1 VESLLL
7 APVYLTEEHA
17 LPFRTFFE
25 EHLQHRR
32 ADLLAKADKYLA
44 PDAEKSVE
52 ERLLA
57 ALRAQEDA
65 YAALEVAGHKIA
77 AGETPDK
84 SLDEL
89 LKHCAQSDIPLKHI
103 LHGMN
108 ASALCLSGGGIRSA
122 SFSLGILEGL
132 SRFSRNEHF
141 TAPNGLMDKLDY
153 ISTVSGGGYTCSWG
167 MSWVYRRMAAARP
180 YPLITQPFD
189 LAAESIEIGLALCRG
204 AQQFLPQP
212 PNTGASWSVAF
223 ARQLGDLY
231 EACSQAS
238 SNCKHALH
246 TVQKV
251 SKEDRAEPSP
261 YAPRVANARHA
272 VGHMTLVREAIHAH
286 RRHHPPHLVTS
297 IPAIENALISVSLE
311 LSRALTAIR
320 TDCVP
325 DWQTSYGEVISALA
339 GKSAVTCGDPE
350 PQTVRH
356 LRSYTSFLAPALG
369 LTVDSF
375 TIAAIILRNLI
386 VNWTMLV
393 PALFVAVTL
402 PQCSRFLMY
411 AGLHWLPQRRGLG
424 LAFIIMLLFLTSAV
438 CAAVALPSHFKIEQL
453 KRFRRVAIWLFL
465 SGVLL
470 GCWLLTVSWS
480 PGTQLVQWSR
490 WIPATWVPFLRHH
503 LPADVRACFITAPIA
518 FIAFGTLSLSI
529 FLAYKQRITGRM
541 VGRLRR
547 KTAAAAMMAITAVVA
562 SIASSSLLEL
572 LQRVIFPYLLSPSIH
587 SLHRYAH
594 GQRLYIVFALPCV
607 LTLMLI
613 TATLFCALL
622 GVYEMEEDREWWVRC
637 AGCFI
642 IFQVLWIF
650 AHGIALYGQ
659 GSYHRIIP
667 GLIGLALGF
676 GGSAI
681 GFSGATVAG
690 AAAIKTSQL
699 TSTGKFLQK
708 YSLLLPAVG
717 TLAIG
722 LICVGAVAVEETFRK
737 AFFRFHEYPVTGGLR
752 GSLIILAISATL
764 TVLVNFAININL
776 FSLHGMYRMRLMRAF
791 LGASNVFR
799 RPDPFTNFDPKDT
812 PYETDLPCGP
822 GVPLHIINTTLNL
835 TGTHNTAWRQRRA
848 ECFTFSPIQAGCWR
862 LGYIPAASYGGSHG
876 VTLATAMAI
885 SGGAF
890 NPNMG
895 YQSSPIVS
903 LLMTFFNL
911 RLGYWL
917 PNPRRPDPKFGFASR
932 GIEFFT
938 KSGPSFAL
946 QPLIEDALGLT
957 DDTFRWIEL
966 TDGGHFEQLGL
977 YEMVMRRVKRII
989 VVDAGADPNYQFEDL
1004 GNAIRKISIDL
1015 GIPIK
1020 FQPDMKMKPEVD
1032 PKHSYCAV
1040 ADIDYG
1046 CVDHPP
1052 AGKTSE
1058 DMKGKLIFIKAGI
1071 TGLEPA
1077 DILQYSKTHAKFPH
1091 ETNANEFFNESQF
1104 ESYRHLGSYIID
1116 CIAHKAPTP
1125 PPAGDPIDTFIEA
1138 GRTFW
1143 SNVGADQK
1151 PSSPTPQ
1158 ENSINPSKQS

>member
-17 LPFRTFFE
+17 LPFRSIFE
-25 EHLQHRR
+25 EHLQRR
-32 ADLLAKADKYLA
+32 KADLLAA
-44 PDAEKSVE
+44 AEKSLPPDAAKSIE
-52 ERLLA
+52 DRLLA
-57 ALRAQEDA
+57 ALRSHEEA
-65 YAALEVAGHKIA
+65 YATLDAARRHIA
-77 AGETPDK
+77 AGEAPGK
-84 SLDEL
+84 SLDQL
-89 LKHCAQSDIPLKHI
+89 LKHCAHHDAPLKHI
-103 LHGMN
+103 LHAMN

-132 SRFSRNEHF
+132 SRFSRNDRAA
-141 TAPNGLMDKLDY
+141 APNGLMDKLDY
-153 ISTVSGGGYTCSWG
+153 LSTVSGGGYTCSWG

-180 YPLITQPFD
+180 YPLIAQPFD
-189 LAAESIEIGLALCRG
+189 LAAESIEISLALCRR

-212 PNTGASWSVAF
+212 PNAAAAWSVAF

-246 TVQKV
+246 QAQRV
-251 SKEDRAEPSP
+251 SKQDPADPSP
-261 YAPRVANARHA
+261 YTLRIANARHA
-272 VGHMTLVREAIHAH
+272 VGHMTVVREAIHAH

-297 IPAIENALISVSLE
+297 IVAIENALTSVAVE
-311 LSRALTAIR
+311 LTRALTAIQ

-325 DWQTSYGEVISALA
+325 DWQTAYAEVVSALA
-339 GKSAVTCGDPE
+339 GKSPVTCGDPE
-350 PQTVRH
+350 PQPISH

-375 TIAAIILRNLI
+375 TLTAIILRNLF

-411 AGLHWLPQRRGLG
+411 AGLHWLPQRRGLE
-424 LAFIIMLLFLTSAV
+424 LAIIITLLFLAAAV
-438 CAAVALPSHFKIEQL
+438 AAAVALPSHFKVEQL
-453 KRFRRVAIWLFL
+453 KRFRRVAVWIFL
-465 SGVLL
+465 SGILL
-470 GCWLLTVSWS
+470 GAWLLTVSWS
-480 PGTQLVQWSR
+480 PGSQLVQWSQ
-490 WIPATWVPFLRHH
+490 WIPAAWVPFLRHH
-503 LPADVRACFITAPIA
+503 IPVALRGCFITAPIG
-518 FIAFGTLSLSI
+518 FIGFGTLSLSI
-529 FLAYKQRITGRM
+529 FLAYKQRITGRL
-541 VGRLRR
+541 VGRWRR
-547 KTAAAAMMAITAVVA
+547 KAAAAAMMTLTAIVA

-572 LQRVIFPYLLSPSIH
+572 LQRVIFPYLLAPKIQH
-587 SLHRYAH
+587 LHRYAH
-594 GQRLYIVFALPCV
+594 GDRLYILLALPCV
-607 LTLMLI
+607 LSLLLM

-622 GVYEMEEDREWWVRC
+622 GVYEMEEDREWWVRSG
-637 AGCFI
+637 GCFLA
-642 IFQVLWIF
+642 FQALWIF

-659 GSYHRIIP
+659 GSYHRVIP
-667 GLIGLALGF
+667 GLVGLALGLA
-676 GGSAI
+676 GSAV

-699 TSTGKFLQK
+699 SSTGKFLQK
-708 YSLLLPAVG
+708 YNLLLPAVG
-717 TLAIG
+717 TLAIA
-722 LICVGAVAVEETFRK
+722 LIAVGAVAAEETLRK
-737 AFFRFHEYPVTGGLR
+737 AFFRFHAHPVTGGLR
-752 GSLIILAISATL
+752 GSLIILAISITL

-812 PYETDLPCGP
+812 PYETDLPRGP
-822 GVPLHIINTTLNL
+822 GVPLHLINTTLNL
-835 TGTHNTAWRQRRA
+835 TGTRNTAWRQRRA

-862 LGYIPAASYGGSHG
+862 LGYIPASSYGGSHG

-917 PNPRRPDPKFGFASR
+917 PNPKRPDPKFGFASR
-932 GIEFFT
+932 GLEFFT
-938 KSGPSFAL
+938 KAGPSFAL

-977 YEMVMRRVKRII
+977 YEMVLRRVKRII

-1046 CVDHPP
+1046 CVDPVP
-1052 AGKTSE
+1052 AGKTSD
-1058 DMKGKLIFIKAGI
+1058 DMTGKLIYIKASI

-1077 DILQYSKTHAKFPH
+1077 DILQYSKTHEKFPH
-1091 ETNANEFFNESQF
+1091 ETSANEFFNESQF

-1116 CIAHKAPTP
+1116 CIAHKVPTP
-1125 PPAGDPIDTFIEA
+1125 PPPGDPIDTFIAA
-1138 GRTFW
+1138 GHTFW
-1143 SNVGADQK
+1143 SAV
-1151 PSSPTPQ
+1151 
-1158 ENSINPSKQS
+1158 